1 MKIVILLGAPGSGKG
16 TVAGQL
22 TTADAALRHVS
33 SGDLLRDAVRR
44 GTPAGKEADGYM
56 KAGKL
61 VPDTII
67 AQMIADLIGGI
78 QDSNTVLLLDGFPRN
93 VAQAETLDGI
103 LKKVN
108 SEISSVVLLEVPDA
122 VIVERIAGRR
132 SCPKCGAGYHV
143 KFLPPKQ
150 EGICDACGGELV
162 TRKDDNPETVQNRLD
177 VYREQTFPLVEF
189 YGSRVK
195 KVDGLGQ
202 VEEVAARVKKVLD

>member
-16 TVAGQL
+16 TVAGRL
-22 TTADAALRHVS
+22 TTADAALKHVS

-67 AQMIADLIGGI
+67 AQMIADLIEGI
-78 QDSNTVLLLDGFPRN
+78 QDPGTVLLLDGFPRN
-93 VAQAETLDGI
+93 VAQAKTLDEI

-108 SEISSVVLLEVPDA
+108 SEISSVVLLEVPDS

-143 KFLPPKQ
+143 KFLPPKR
-150 EGICDACGGELV
+150 EGICDTCGGELI